1 MEGQIPQN
9 WVPLFK
15 TQLKEDFV
23 YYIRYFQVRNARTT
37 YSPVD
42 HPYMMRFTA
51 HTKVH
56 VVKNVQDTFPKYA
69 CALTTY
75 DVLRTRVGITN
86 YCSGNDI
93 YSLLLKLFNSWH

>member
-1 MEGQIPQN
+1 MEGQILEN

-15 TQLKEDFV
+15 PQQKEGFV
-23 YYIRYFQVRNARTT
+23 YYIKYFQVRNVRAT
-37 YSPVD
+37 YCPVD

-51 HTKVH
+51 HTKVLE
-56 VVKNVQDTFPKYA
+56 VKVVQDTFPKYA

-86 YCSGNDI
+86 YCSGNDT